1 LGVGA
6 WVATGCGD
14 AKRSPGFKMR
24 MDNFIAQKSTED
36 PKLLGNRLQKTVR
49 EVPDP
54 QVVEGWERAQ

>member
-1 LGVGA
+1 
-6 WVATGCGD
+6 
-14 AKRSPGFKMR
+14 MR